1 MKKFIG
7 VILGFIAGVIDIIP
21 MIIQGLTWDANLSAL
36 SMWTVTG
43 FIISR
48 INMNVH
54 PVLKGIIV
62 SMLVLLPCAFL
73 IGWNNPIALV
83 PIVSM
88 NLILGGLLGFFINKL
103 SRNK

>member
-1 MKKFIG
+1 MKKITG
-7 VILGFIAGVIDIIP
+7 IILGFIAGIIDIIP

>member
-1 MKKFIG
+1 MKKNLG

-54 PVLKGIIV
+54 PILKGIIV
-62 SMLVLLPCAFL
+62 SMLILLPCAFL
-73 IGWNNPIALV
+73 IAWNDPIALI

-88 NLILGGLLGFFINKL
+88 NLILGGLLGFFINKFG
-103 SRNK
+103 RNK